1 MKIVFITG
9 NHPRHAYIAR
19 AIASTG
25 LLDTV
30 IIEQRE
36 AFQPSAPDNI
46 PHDLSV
52 LFSHHF
58 NERDRVESLFFD
70 KVRWPNVNL
79 LDITIDQLNSSK
91 IRTLLTQ
98 IKPGLLLTYGCH
110 MLNDETLNCVQ
121 GEKWNCHGG
130 LSPWY
135 RGATTHFWPSYML
148 EPQMT
153 GMTVHDLTSAL
164 DAGDVVHQCASDLIR
179 GDSLHMLAARSV
191 IKLGEELP
199 RLIHLLSE
207 KGQIIKKRHTTQGAL
222 WPAAKWRPE
231 HLRVI
236 YQLYSDKIVD
246 AYLDGELINK
256 QPTLYRQF

>member
-9 NHPRHAYIAR
+9 NHPRHAYMAR

-36 AFQPSAPDNI
+36 NFKLSVPNNI
-46 PHDLSV
+46 PDDLKL
-52 LFSHHF
+52 LFTHHF
-58 NERDRVESLFFD
+58 NERDRIEGVFFD
-70 KVRWPNVNL
+70 KIDWPEVNL
-79 LDITIDQLNSSK
+79 VNIAIEQLNSSK
-91 IRTLLTQ
+91 IRSLLTQ
-98 IKPGLLLTYGCH
+98 VKPDLLLTYGCH
-110 MLNDETLNCVQ
+110 MLDDETLKCVQ

-153 GMTVHDLTSAL
+153 GMTVHELTSAL
-164 DAGDVVHQCASDLIR
+164 DAGDVVHQCVPDLIR
-179 GDSLHMLAARSV
+179 GDSLHMLAARAV
-191 IKLGEELP
+191 KKLGEELP
-199 RLIHLLSE
+199 ILINLLSE
-207 KGQIIKKRHTTQGAL
+207 KGQIVKKHHTTQGAL

-246 AYLDGELINK
+246 KYLDGEFINK
-256 QPTLYRQF
+256 QPILYRQF